1 MVTMKSTTARGARTF
16 ARRLKVTW
24 ALAAVAI
31 AAALTMPTTAQVPAV
46 ASQFDM
52 VGFIQQATLDRP
64 NDIFSGGTITIN
76 NVKIIVPYYTIL
88 QMPAFALTWQELFAK
103 APAPYTGLQTGLA
116 MQDIPKPKYTYE
128 VEVVGNRL
136 PDGTHIA
143 GLLFISQQSLHA
155 GQGFITAINFATGEV
170 TVDGTTRVKP
180 NDPIG
185 RFSVGFPGGASPDA
199 RFTIDEDNPTVRAS
213 SSYPMCIPRSGSD
226 ALCPQKNRPLSPVD
240 GVTHL
245 GLFTM
250 PAAASTPTPAGVPDP
265 YLMAPFEVGDYVTY
279 NGILEDD
286 ANGTYVLAHTMIA
299 EATILTA
306 PGTAPAYTAID
317 VLLMGT
323 TSKAAAAAGLEGAVR
338 TRVEGW
344 STDGSGQT
352 AQNVYA
358 VDVDACSG
366 TPSERLWLDHD
377 PKTGAVIGGPFTV
390 SIDNLVALGRWRFR
404 PSARDEAFLPP
415 VRMLMARNTS
425 LAAVD
430 RPVIVTPNGLRAGEY
445 TAPIFEYILPE
456 ANPPG
461 GTPPPP
467 NPFENFPFLVSGEGP
482 YNGGAVTGQLSP
494 WPGLVPPVS
503 TTTCAAPAPP
513 PPPPPPAG
521 TAAPVAAAD
530 TLTIAGASLSFSA
543 TQLLANDSGSTI
555 ALIAVSPVSFGGG
568 TITGTG
574 PFVFTPGAGFTTSD
588 SFTYEIQDA
597 FGQSAIG
604 LVTVNRSATVAVPNV
619 VNQTQANASAALA
632 AAGLTAGA
640 IANANSATVPAGSV
654 ISQNPAA
661 GASVATGSAVA
672 LTVSLGPA
680 LVAVPNVV
688 NQTQANASTALAAAG
703 LTTGAIGNANSSIV
717 PAGSVISQN
726 PAAGTNVAP
735 GSAVALTVSLGP
747 ALVAVPNVVNQT
759 QANATAALTTAGLT
773 TGAVTSASS
782 ATVAAGSVISQNPAA
797 GASVALGSAVALVVS
812 SGPAAATPAVDATAS
827 SDGTGAR
834 TTPAFS
840 TTAAGDVL
848 VALVGSDGLP
858 TGANTQTLTITGGG
872 LTWTRVQRAAT
883 SRGVS
888 ELWTATAP
896 AVLTNVTVTS
906 TQSVTLFNG
915 APINQSLLVVAFK
928 NASAVGATVAASNVS
943 TNATASLVPQAT
955 GSVVYG
961 VGNDFDRAVA
971 RTVGAGQTKLHEFLA
986 PTGDTFWMQSL
997 NATTT
1002 AGTSVTLNATAA
1014 GAADQWNFAIVE
1026 IKK

>member
-1 MVTMKSTTARGARTF
+1 MVTMKSTTARGARTV
-16 ARRLKVTW
+16 ARTLKVTW

-31 AAALTMPTTAQVPAV
+31 AAALTLPATAQVPAV

-64 NDIFSGGTITIN
+64 NDIFSGGTITVN

-136 PDGTHIA
+136 PDGTHVA

-185 RFSVGFPGGASPDA
+185 RFSVGFPGGSSPDS

-213 SSYPMCIPRSGSD
+213 SSYPMCIPRSSDD

-265 YLMAPFEVGDYVTY
+265 YLMAPFELGDYVTY
-279 NGILEDD
+279 NGILADD

-299 EATILTA
+299 EATVLTA
-306 PGTAPAYTAID
+306 PGTVPAYTAID

-323 TSKAAAAAGLEGAVR
+323 TTRAVAAGLEGATR

-344 STDGSGQT
+344 STDGSGQI

-377 PKTGAVIGGPFTV
+377 PKTGAVIGGPYTV
-390 SIDNLVALGRWRFR
+390 AIDNLVALGRWRFR
-404 PSARDEAFLPP
+404 PVAKDESFLPP

-430 RPVIVTPNGLRAGEY
+430 RPVIVTPNGLRAGQY
-445 TAPIFEYILPE
+445 TAPIFEFIFPE

-513 PPPPPPAG
+513 PPPPVPAG
-521 TAAPVAAAD
+521 TAAPVAAPD
-530 TLTIAGASLSFSA
+530 TLTIIGTSLSFSA
-543 TQLLANDSGSTI
+543 AQLTANDTGSTI
-555 ALIAVSPVSFGGG
+555 SLVAVSPASFAGG

-588 SFTYEIQDA
+588 SFTYEIVDA
-597 FGQSAIG
+597 FGQTAIG
-604 LVTVNRSATVAVPNV
+604 VVTVNRAATVTVPNV
-619 VNQTQANASAALA
+619 VNLTQASASAALT
-632 AAGLTAGA
+632 AAGLTTGA
-640 IANANSATVPAGSV
+640 IANANSATIAAGSV
-654 ISQNPAA
+654 ISQSPAS

-680 LVAVPNVV
+680 LVIVPDVT
-688 NQTQANASTALAAAG
+688 NQTQANAAAALAAAG
-703 LTTGAIGNANSSIV
+703 LTTGAIGTANSSIV
-717 PAGSVISQN
+717 PAGSVIGQN
-726 PAAGTNVAP
+726 PAAGTSAAP

-759 QANATAALTTAGLT
+759 QANASAALAAAGLT
-773 TGAVTSASS
+773 TGAITSATS
-782 ATVAAGSVISQNPAA
+782 ATVPAGSVISQNPAA
-797 GASVALGSAVALVVS
+797 AVTVVPGSAVALVVS
-812 SGPAAATPAVDATAS
+812 SGPAAATPAVDATTF

-848 VALVGSDGLP
+848 VALVGSDGSP
-858 TGANTQTLTITGGG
+858 TGVNTQTLTITGGG

-888 ELWTATAP
+888 EVWTATAP
-896 AVLTNVTVTS
+896 TVLTNVTVTS

-928 NASAVGATVAASNVS
+928 NASAVGATAAASNVS
-943 TNATASLVPQAT
+943 TTASASLVPQAT

-961 VGNDFDRAVA
+961 VGNDFDRAVT
-971 RTVGAGQTKLHEFLA
+971 RTVGAGQTKIHEFLA